1 MNITE
6 AVKRACEEPTLVE
19 ALAWICIWESERV
32 IAQVLTNYE
41 AGTAED
47 GYDTCFGYCLKLVM
61 EEYVDQDRE

>member
-32 IAQVLTNYE
+32 IAQVLINYE
-41 AGTAED
+41 AGTEED
-47 GYDTCFGYCLKLVM
+47 VYDTCFKYCLQQVM
-61 EEYVDQDRE
+61 KEYIAQDIK